1 MSVCCDRD
9 ALTIYSRFQFPSP
22 PRSVR
27 VPTRQS
33 STKIALRGIFVG
45 AKVCRGPDW
54 EWGQQDGGDGHTGR
68 VMEIRGWDNESCRSV
83 ANVSW
88 VSGSTN
94 VYRLGHKGNVDLKYL
109 QAAVSGAYY
118 RDHMPILGQ
127 TEEQQPA
134 VVAFAARPWFAIG
147 DIVRVCLEREA
158 LMQLQQG
165 HGGWN
170 PRMAEYLTKVGTVHR
185 ITDKGDIRV
194 QYDGCANR
202 WTFHPS
208 ALVKVCTF
216 HVGDLV
222 QIVADAAK
230 VQQLQRGHGEWVDT
244 MRQALGKQGKVIKVY
259 GDGDLRIQQC
269 DDGFA
274 WTLNP
279 KCVRLERSTLAGGG
293 GGGAAIGFAVAAGGG
308 AAGAGA
314 GATTAAAAAGAP
326 PASAERSNSMMDLS
340 HQRADPVMMPPL
352 SGLSGSSAADKL
364 VREAAQGRMEYV
376 QQHLLAHP
384 NDVDAMSAGKTCLQ
398 VCDIVWAQIC
408 LNTFDLLFVT
418 F

>member
-1 MSVCCDRD
+1 M
-9 ALTIYSRFQFPSP
+9 
-22 PRSVR
+22 
-27 VPTRQS
+27 PTRQS
-33 STKIALRGIFVG
+33 STKIPLRGIFVG

-118 RDHMPILGQ
+118 RDHMPVLGQ

-134 VVAFAARPWFAIG
+134 AVAFAASSSGRPWFAIG

-194 QYDGCANR
+194 QYEGCANR
-202 WTFHPS
+202 WTFHPA

-244 MRQALGKQGKVIKVY
+244 MLQALGKQGKVIKVY

-269 DDGFA
+269 DDGLA

-279 KCVRLERSTLAGGG
+279 KCVRLERSMLATGT
-293 GGGAAIGFAVAAGGG
+293 GFGG
-308 AAGAGA
+308 AAGAGGATA
-314 GATTAAAAAGAP
+314 GAGAAAA

-340 HQRADPVMMPPL
+340 HQRADPVMLAPL
-352 SGLSGSSAADKL
+352 SGLSGTSAADKL
-364 VREAAQGRMEYV
+364 VREAAQGRIEYV
-376 QQHLLAHP
+376 QQHLVAHP
-384 NDVDAMSAGKTCLQ
+384 ADVDAMSAGKTCLQ
-398 VCDIVWAQIC
+398 V
-408 LNTFDLLFVT
+408 
-418 F
+418 